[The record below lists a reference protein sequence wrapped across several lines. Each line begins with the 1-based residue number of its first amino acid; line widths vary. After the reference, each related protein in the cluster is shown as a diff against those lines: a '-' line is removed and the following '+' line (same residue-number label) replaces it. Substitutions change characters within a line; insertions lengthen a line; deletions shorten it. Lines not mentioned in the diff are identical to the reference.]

1 MRLFDVPLFSV
12 PGEQAIDPGMA
23 ISFPRNG
30 APLHLLAEPGHQF
43 NSCFFKASTRSS
55 MHVLT
60 DTMIFNNIDIFK
72 HRRLIKSYIPLI
84 MFLGDF
90 SSVQCTLSPPSVY
103 LRNMHFP
110 TASLNLPPFI

>member
-12 PGEQAIDPGMA
+12 PGEQASNPGMA

-30 APLHLLAEPGHQF
+30 APLHHLAEPGHQF

-90 SSVQCTLSPPSVY
+90 SSVQCTLSPHLY
-103 LRNMHFP
+103 TLEIC
-110 TASLNLPPFI
+110 TSLPLA